1 MNTSISGFTET
12 SAADAKP
19 FSDDPAKPGT
29 LPKPVQ
35 PADSSGTRRGAAS
48 ARTAV
53 AIRHVYYQ
61 DLGAFEEMLRARA
74 FHVRYFD
81 IGSSDL
87 ATAELGEPE
96 LLVVLGGPLHA
107 YDVDRY
113 PFLRKE
119 IALLEARLA
128 AGHPCLGLGLGA
140 HLMARALGA
149 RVAPGASSYR
159 IGWAPLTLTPAGAA
173 SPLRH
178 LVGPVLHW
186 HFDVYD
192 LPSGAERLASSEA
205 CIDEAFAY
213 GRNALALQFHV
224 EVVAK
229 KFERWLISRAP
240 EIAAA
245 PGLSITRLRADTAR
259 FARFAAAQGQRC
271 LAEWLDQLQHGR

>member
-1 MNTSISGFTET
+1 MKTSVSGFTET
-12 SAADAKP
+12 SVADAKP
-19 FSDDPAKPGT
+19 FSNDSASPGALERPAR
-29 LPKPVQ
+29 
-35 PADSSGTRRGAAS
+35 PAGSSATRRGTAS

-61 DLGAFEEMLRARA
+61 DLGALEEMLRARA

-113 PFLRKE
+113 PFLKKE
-119 IALLEARLA
+119 IGLLEARLA

-149 RVAPGASSYR
+149 RVAPGASSR
-159 IGWAPLTLTPAGAA
+159 IGWAPLTLTPAGTA

-192 LPSGAERLASSEA
+192 LPSGAKRLASSEVCA
-205 CIDEAFAY
+205 DEAFAY

-271 LAEWLDQLQHGR
+271 LAEWLDQLQRGR

>member
-1 MNTSISGFTET
+1 MNTSSSGLVET
-12 SAADAKP
+12 SSAGAKP
-19 FSDDPAKPGT
+19 FSDDAVNPDAP
-29 LPKPVQ
+29 PKP
-35 PADSSGTRRGAAS
+35 ARASGGGAPRRGLAS
-48 ARTAV
+48 TRTAV
-53 AIRHVYYQ
+53 ALRHVSYQ

-81 IGSSDL
+81 IGSTDL
-87 ATAELGEPE
+87 ATAELGQPE
-96 LLVVLGGPLHA
+96 LLIVLGGPLHA

-128 AGHPCLGLGLGA
+128 AGQPCLGLGLGA

-149 RVAPGASSYR
+149 RVAPDASYR
-159 IGWAPLTLTPAGAA
+159 IGWAPLTLTAAGAA

-186 HFDVYD
+186 HFDIYD
-192 LPSGAERLASSEA
+192 LPNGAERLASSETCA
-205 CIDEAFAY
+205 DEAFAY
-213 GRNALALQFHV
+213 GRNALALQFHI

-229 KFERWLISRAP
+229 KFERWLINRAP

-245 PGLSITRLRADTAR
+245 QGLSITRLRADTAR
-259 FARFAAAQGQRC
+259 FARFTAAQGQRC
-271 LAEWLDQLQHGR
+271 LAEWLDQLEHRR